1 MERIN
6 LNGTFRGE
14 CVGAFTFEANV
25 PGCTISDLVENGY
38 LPKDLLV
45 GKNADAVRAF
55 ENDDWI
61 YTKVFSQEKA
71 YAKAVL
77 SFERIDTYADI
88 YLNGAFVAHTE
99 NGNIGYTFDVS
110 DLVCVGENTLEIRFF
125 SPVKQ
130 VSGLPKRSGA
140 FTTERLYTRRMQCTY
155 GWDWVARFV
164 CCGIGDAALLCY
176 ESGETVVKDTYIFT
190 DRIEGKNAFVKIEA
204 ELENAAD
211 AKLSLAIAAED
222 GRVVYDEKISAEGG
236 AFAVLAEIENAAL
249 WYPVGYGKQ
258 PLYTLYIKD
267 GARVLREERFGIRTV
282 EILEVKDEEG
292 SEAYEKCLSIKNYEY
307 DFNTEFSSFALAVNG
322 IRIMC
327 KGANWVPCHPYEMQG
342 KEKKITETL
351 ELSVE
356 MGLNMIRVW
365 GGGAFECKHFY
376 DECTRLGIL
385 VTQDFL
391 MACGS
396 YPEKEEWFLEHL
408 RREAEY
414 ACRLMRNEACLAY
427 YSGDNENAVHG
438 SFTDEDYRGKSAY
451 EKGLKP
457 IVEVLDRSRRILPSS
472 PYGGNKFASNTVGT
486 THNTQFLGHL
496 FQYIESGA
504 SLADYKEELK
514 KYRARFIAE
523 EPVFGAVSLS
533 SLRKFMTEEEI
544 FSEDMTDAWLYHTK
558 GNPGLPEELM
568 MYFVHFCEKIFGEFK
583 NPKDRYFKYKYLA
596 YEWLRVMME
605 QARREYP
612 FCTGEIFWMLNDCW
626 TAASGWA
633 LIDYFNKPKLGY
645 YSFKRAAKPI
655 VASLDFENG
664 AYALYVSNNELSDFD
679 AEVTLYKVRKDEA
692 ERIDAFK
699 MHCPANASAKRS
711 LSVSL
716 AENEAL
722 IADLGCAANDC
733 RAFYKHGDLQIEPC
747 EGGIECYAEN
757 GAVTLVAK
765 EYLHA
770 VELEGEAIFEE
781 NGFSML
787 AGERRTV
794 GYRYLDNAAEK
805 EIRAEAYT
813 LSILKK

>member
-1 MERIN
+1 MERIG
-6 LNGTFRGE
+6 LNGAWQGKR
-14 CVGAFTFEANV
+14 VGGFAFSARV
-25 PGCTISDLVENGY
+25 PGCTIADLLENGY
-38 LPKDLLV
+38 LPKDLLS
-45 GKNADAVRAF
+45 GKNADAARAF

-61 YTKVFSQEKA
+61 YTKVFFQDKVDEKA
-71 YAKAVL
+71 IL

-88 YLNGAFVAHTE
+88 YLNGALVAHTE

-110 DLVCVGENTLEIRFF
+110 DLVKLGENTLEIRFF
-125 SPVKQ
+125 SPVEQ
-130 VSGLPKRSGA
+130 VRGLPKRSGA

-164 CCGIGDAALLCY
+164 CCGIGNAALLCY
-176 ESGETVVKDTYIFT
+176 EGGEISVKDTYIFT
-190 DRIEGKNAFVKIEA
+190 ERIEGKNAFVKIEA
-204 ELENAAD
+204 ALENAAD
-211 AKLSLAIAAED
+211 AKLSLVIASED
-222 GRVVYDEKISAEGG
+222 GALVYEKMISAEGG
-236 AFAVLAEIENAAL
+236 ALAVLAEIENAAL

-267 GARVLREERFGIRTV
+267 GKRVLHEERFGIRTV
-282 EILEVKDEEG
+282 EILEVRDEEG
-292 SEAYEKCLSIKNYEY
+292 SEAYEKCLSIQNPDY
-307 DFNTEFSSFALAVNG
+307 DFNTEFSSFTLVVNG
-322 IRIMC
+322 IWIMC
-327 KGANWVPCHPYEMQG
+327 KGANWVPCHPYEIQG
-342 KEKKITETL
+342 KEKKITEIL

-396 YPEKEEWFLEHL
+396 YPEKEDRFLEHL
-408 RREAEY
+408 QREAEY
-414 ACRLMRNEACLAY
+414 ACRLMRNEACLVY
-427 YSGDNENAVHG
+427 YSGDNENAVNG
-438 SFTDEDYRGKSAY
+438 SFMDEDYRGKSAY

-457 IVEVLDRSRRILPSS
+457 IVEALDRNRRILPSS
-472 PYGGNKFASNTVGT
+472 PYGGNKFASNTAGT
-486 THNTQFLGHL
+486 THNTQFLGR
-496 FQYIESGA
+496 FFEYIESGA

-533 SLRKFMTEEEI
+533 SLRAFMTEEEI

-558 GNPGLPEELM
+558 GNPGLPQELM
-568 MYFVHFCEKIFGEFK
+568 LYFVHFCEKILGKFK
-583 NPKDRYFKYKYLA
+583 NPEDRYFKYKYLA
-596 YEWLRVMME
+596 YEWLRVAME
-605 QARREYP
+605 QARREKW
-612 FCTGEIFWMLNDCW
+612 FCSGEIFWMLNDCW

-645 YSFKRAAKPI
+645 YAFKRCAKPI

-664 AYALYVSNNELSDFD
+664 AYALYVSNDGLADLE
-679 AEVTLYKVRKDEA
+679 AEVTLYKVGHGDTEK
-692 ERIDAFK
+692 IDAFK
-699 MHCPANASAKRS
+699 MHCPANASTKRALAIS
-711 LSVSL
+711 LD
-716 AENEAL
+716 ENEVL
-722 IADLGCAANDC
+722 IADLGCAVNDC
-733 RAFYKHGDLQIEPC
+733 RAFYKHGDLEIEPC
-747 EGGIECYAEN
+747 EGGIECFAEN
-757 GAVTLVAK
+757 GTVTLVAK

-787 AGERRTV
+787 AGEKKTV
-794 GYRYLDNAAEK
+794 GYRYLRDASHK
-805 EIRAEAYT
+805 EICAEAYT